1 MTEQDLRDINWFA
14 AFAGFGVDLIFSLLV
29 GSVVVA
35 ILLTLKG
42 ASLEEAEGL
51 PTDVNLAYQIVGVL
65 GALVGGF
72 VAGILARRRG
82 SLHGAL
88 ASVIGLFVFFCSF
101 ALVEDPAFSVGD
113 LGFIV
118 LNLVAAGYAG
128 AAGERF
134 RARRESAG

>member
-1 MTEQDLRDINWFA
+1 MTEQDLKDINWFA
-14 AFAGFGVDLIFSLLV
+14 AFAGFGVDLMFSLFV

-35 ILLTLKG
+35 VLLTLKG
-42 ASLEEAEGL
+42 ASLDDAEGL
-51 PTDVNLAYQIVGVL
+51 PSDVNLAYQVIGVL
-65 GALVGGF
+65 GALAGGF

-82 SLHGAL
+82 GLHGVL

-101 ALVEDPAFSVGD
+101 AVVENPAFSVGD

-134 RARRESAG
+134 RARRESVD